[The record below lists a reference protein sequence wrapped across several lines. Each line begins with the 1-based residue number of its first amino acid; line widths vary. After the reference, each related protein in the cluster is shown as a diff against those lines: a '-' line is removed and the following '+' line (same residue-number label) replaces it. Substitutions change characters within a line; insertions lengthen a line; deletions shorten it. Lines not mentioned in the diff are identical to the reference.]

1 MRLKWYPF
9 IRFRPPDACYI
20 ELLRFRV
27 RPPKNRELPL
37 QVRTTLSV
45 SGNKVELRSDVL
57 VPGYISRKYGQIPCE
72 DVAIRFPLPEAW
84 IYMFRVE
91 KHFRYGSVKSSHR
104 RMGKIKGIERFLG
117 AVDTLE
123 ATLIEV
129 SSGSAKYEHHHRAI
143 VWRMPRLPKEGQGM
157 FSSQLLLHA
166 IKYSKGSFVY
176 RTIILTLTVIYIM

>member
-1 MRLKWYPF
+1 M

-37 QVRTTLSV
+37 QVRTTWQV
-45 SGNKVELRSDVL
+45 SGNKVELHSDVL

-117 AVDTLE
+117 AVETLE
-123 ATLIEV
+123 TTLIEV
-129 SSGSAKYEHHHRAI
+129 TSGSAKYEHHHKAI
-143 VWRMPRLPKEGQGM
+143 VWRMPRLPKEGQGT
-157 FSSQLLLHA
+157 FKPRPFLH
-166 IKYSKGSFVY
+166 
-176 RTIILTLTVIYIM
+176 